1 MANSL
6 EIYYQGKREKIDLPS
21 SWKLLG
27 IGEPRQV
34 PPIENVVAELRK
46 TLSSPLEMPGLAE
59 VCSKAK
65 SAAVIVDD
73 QTRPTPA
80 YLILPELL
88 AQIEKAGVPKDRI
101 SVIIGRGTHRIP
113 NEDEVK
119 AKVGAEVVANY
130 CVSIHDPDDKSC
142 LVSRGTTRRGTPVWI
157 NTLVANA
164 DFSVGVGNVVAHYL
178 TGYSGGP
185 KIILPGV
192 SGRETIV
199 PNHTMA
205 KLPDVR
211 QGRTTG
217 NSLHEDQ
224 MEVAKLAKLTMKIDM
239 VLNMSNQIVKVVAGE
254 VSAAHK
260 AAIQGYNE
268 VYGFNVPS
276 LADVTIASGYPL
288 EVELLQSCK
297 ALLSADIAT
306 KPGGTILLA
315 SMCKDGTGPG
325 FYEALRE
332 KVEPSQ
338 IYQWIFE
345 GKATPTGGPIAARV
359 KQLLKDK
366 KVVVVTDRIPPEKL
380 DEMGMMY
387 SPSLDQAIS
396 RISSWSKQA
405 DVLAFP
411 AGSSS
416 HPIV

>member
-1 MANSL
+1 MANAV

-34 PPIENVVAELRK
+34 PPIEDVVAELRK
-46 TLSSPLEMPGLAE
+46 TLASPLEMPGLAE
-59 VCSKAK
+59 VCSQAK

-164 DFSVGVGNVVAHYL
+164 DFSVGIGNVVAHYL

-211 QGRTTG
+211 QGRTAG

-254 VSAAHK
+254 VSSAHK

-268 VYGFNVPS
+268 VYGFNIPS

-315 SMCKDGTGPG
+315 SMCRDGTGPG

-387 SPSLDQAIS
+387 SPTLDQAIS

-416 HPIV
+416 NPIV

>member
-46 TLSSPLEMPGLAE
+46 TLASPLEMPGLAE

-416 HPIV
+416 NPIV

>member
-6 EIYYQGKREKIDLPS
+6 EIFYQGKREKIDLPS
-21 SWKLLG
+21 DWKLLG
-27 IGEPRQV
+27 VGEPKQV
-34 PPIENVVAELRK
+34 SPISDVVGELRK
-46 TLSSPLEMPGLAE
+46 ALGSPLGMPSLSQ
-59 VCSKAK
+59 VCSQAK

-88 AQIEKAGVPKDRI
+88 AQMEKAGIPRDRI
-101 SVIIGRGTHRIP
+101 SLIIGRGTHRIP
-113 NEDEVK
+113 DEEEIK
-119 AKVGAEVVANY
+119 AKVGAEVMQKY
-130 CVSIHDPDDKSC
+130 PLTIHDPDDKAS
-142 LVSRGTTRRGTPVWI
+142 LVHLGQTGRGTPVWI
-157 NTLVANA
+157 NRAVAHA

-199 PNHTMA
+199 PNHIMV
-205 KLPDVR
+205 KLPEVR
-211 QGRTTG
+211 QGKTAG
-217 NSLHEDQ
+217 NPLHEDQ
-224 MEVAKLAKLTMKIDM
+224 MEVAKIANLRMKVDL
-239 VLNMSNQIVKVVAGE
+239 VLNMSNQIVKIVAGE
-254 VSAAHK
+254 VAAAHK
-260 AAIQGYNE
+260 AAIQAYNE
-268 VYGFNVPS
+268 IYGFQVPA

-315 SMCKDGTGPG
+315 SQCKDGTGPG

-332 KVEPSQ
+332 KVEPIQ

-345 GKATPTGGPIAARV
+345 GKATPTGGPIAGRV

-366 KVVVVTDRIPPEKL
+366 KVIVVTDRISPEKL
-380 DEMGMMY
+380 EEMGMAY
-387 SPSLDQAIS
+387 SASLDQAIS
-396 RISSWSKQA
+396 RISSWAKQA
-405 DVLAFP
+405 QVLAFP

-416 HPIV
+416 NPIV

>member
-34 PPIENVVAELRK
+34 PPIEDVVAELRK
-46 TLSSPLEMPGLAE
+46 TLASPLGMPGLAE
-59 VCSKAK
+59 VCSQAK

-142 LVSRGTTRRGTPVWI
+142 LVSRGTTRQGTPVWI

-268 VYGFNVPS
+268 VYGFNIPS

-315 SMCKDGTGPG
+315 SMCRDGTGPG

-387 SPSLDQAIS
+387 SPTLDQAIS

-416 HPIV
+416 NPIV

>member
-1 MANSL
+1 MADAL
-6 EIYYQGKREKIDLPS
+6 EIFYQGKREKINLPS
-21 SWKLLG
+21 DWKLLG
-27 IGEPRQV
+27 VGEPKQV
-34 PPIENVVAELRK
+34 SPIADVVAELK
-46 TLSSPLEMPGLAE
+46 KALNSPLGMSSLSS
-59 VCSKAK
+59 VCAQAK

-88 AQIEKAGVPKDRI
+88 NQIERAGVPQDRI

-119 AKVGAEVVANY
+119 AKVGAEVVAKY
-130 CVSIHDPDDKSC
+130 PITIHDPDDKAF
-142 LVSRGTTRRGTPVWI
+142 LVHLGQTRRGTPVWI
-157 NTLVANA
+157 NKAVAEA

-211 QGRTTG
+211 QGRTAG

-224 MEVAKLAKLTMKIDM
+224 MEVAQIAKLTMKVDM

-268 VYGFNVPS
+268 VYGFQVPA

-315 SMCKDGTGPG
+315 SQCRDGTGPG

-366 KVVVVTDRIPPEKL
+366 KVVVVTDMIPPEKL

-396 RISSWSKQA
+396 RITSWAKQA
-405 DVLAFP
+405 QVLAFP

-416 HPIV
+416 NPIV